1 LTLHG
6 DELRFISVSARSTQ
20 RRPALKDR
28 LRETACDAILDAV
41 EEVAVERGIDAAS
54 IAAIAERAGVAV
66 GTLYNYFPDR
76 DGILVALVRKRRAE
90 IAPEIA
96 AAAAASDALPFEA
109 RLRSYLHGFAAAFDK
124 RRSYVRL
131 AMALDQRGHRVHDRE
146 PTLLALFER
155 HLDDIFQ
162 DAEKAGA
169 IPPGRHVVY
178 AAMLVGSM
186 RVLKHANVD
195 RDEPMDID
203 MLVDVF
209 LHGASVK

>member
-1 LTLHG
+1 
-6 DELRFISVSARSTQ
+6 VSTRSSQ

-28 LRETACDAILDAV
+28 LRETACDAILDAA
-41 EEVAVERGIDAAS
+41 EEVAVERGLEAAS

-76 DGILVALVRKRRAE
+76 DGLLVALLRKRRAE
-90 IAPEIA
+90 IAPEMA
-96 AAAAASDALPFEA
+96 AAAAAADELPFEA

-124 RRSYVRL
+124 RLSYVRL

-146 PTLLALFER
+146 PTLLALFEG
-155 HLDDIFQ
+155 HVDDIFQ
-162 DAEKAGA
+162 AAEEAGS
-169 IPPGRHVVY
+169 IPPGRHRIY
-178 AAMLVGSM
+178 AAMLTGSM
-186 RVLKHANVD
+186 RALKHANLD

-209 LHGASVK
+209 LHGAVVVDGGEKS